1 MTLKYK
7 EEDFEK
13 FIDIFNIDDEE
24 IQNQKTINEEE
35 SEDENKENKELQSMC
50 IINDMFDLQVFYVY
64 GSSVE
69 FKRYVNQRY
78 RPMQHFDNK
87 KLHYFSRFAVKH
99 HTGKVHD
106 TYKNVF
112 VNQIMHDHVDNRK
125 SLKMISD
132 HPEDQ
137 DKEHGQKAPTFHY
150 D

>member
-13 FIDIFNIDDEE
+13 FIDIFNIDDED
-24 IQNQKTINEEE
+24 QNQKTIDEEE
-35 SEDENKENKELQSMC
+35 SEDENIENKELQSMC

-69 FKRYVNQRY
+69 YKRYVNQRY
-78 RPMQHFDNK
+78 RPMAHFDKK

-99 HTGKVHD
+99 HTGMVHD

-125 SLKMISD
+125 SLKMI
-132 HPEDQ
+132 
-137 DKEHGQKAPTFHY
+137 
-150 D
+150 

>member
-69 FKRYVNQRY
+69 FK
-78 RPMQHFDNK
+78 
-87 KLHYFSRFAVKH
+87 
-99 HTGKVHD
+99 
-106 TYKNVF
+106 
-112 VNQIMHDHVDNRK
+112 
-125 SLKMISD
+125 
-132 HPEDQ
+132 
-137 DKEHGQKAPTFHY
+137 
-150 D
+150 